1 MSSPGSAALGL
12 TVRMHGFQEEEME
25 ERSKTRTAVPGPLPP
40 NRVVAVELGQD
51 EEVEWTPC
59 GGLVLEAVTHP
70 RLSGLSIDP

>member
-1 MSSPGSAALGL
+1 
-12 TVRMHGFQEEEME
+12 MHGFQEEEME
-25 ERSKTRTAVPGPLPP
+25 KGSKTRTVAAPQPAVPGPLPP